1 VATDQHHRLMMTI
14 YSMQQLDTL
23 SNSPDLPSVADSYD
37 ETVDSWV
44 EIDDDVAM
52 SSVVVSD
59 HY

>member
-1 VATDQHHRLMMTI
+1 MMTI

-23 SNSPDLPSVADSYD
+23 SNSPDLPSAADSYD

-52 SSVVVSD
+52 SNVVASD